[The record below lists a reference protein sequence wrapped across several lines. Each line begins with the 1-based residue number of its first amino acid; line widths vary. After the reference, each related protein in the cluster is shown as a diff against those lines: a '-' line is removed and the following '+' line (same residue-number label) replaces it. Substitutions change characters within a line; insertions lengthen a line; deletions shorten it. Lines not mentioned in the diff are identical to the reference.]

1 VVRCLA
7 RRTTGRS
14 DRLAATEVATCPT
27 GRCAQRP
34 RRWL

>member
-1 VVRCLA
+1 M
-7 RRTTGRS
+7 S